1 PDGGA
6 VPSWIRLM
14 SPESQG
20 TLAVGERKEIRVLFS
35 PTESVSEGYHH
46 YYLRVSSSNHPTRD
60 INMFASVTQSG
71 VGGVLFKV
79 SDIYTG
85 TLDNDNN
92 PIPGLAGA
100 RIRLQNELVLTEEY
114 NKTTDSLGE
123 AEFSDLSAGRYKYRI
138 RAGSHESNSGRLWIK
153 PGLTTGQEVFL
164 DYNLVTVEWDVT
176 ETTIEDKYE
185 IVLTATYQTDV
196 PAAVVIIEP
205 VSVTLPDMKP
215 GDVFNGESVL
225 TNHGL
230 VRADELV

>member
-1 PDGGA
+1 
-6 VPSWIRLM
+6 
-14 SPESQG
+14 
-20 TLAVGERKEIRVLFS
+20 
-35 PTESVSEGYHH
+35 
-46 YYLRVSSSNHPTRD
+46 
-60 INMFASVTQSG
+60 NMFASVTQSG

-123 AEFSDLSAGRYKYRI
+123 AEFRDLPAGRYKYRI
-138 RAGSHESNSGRLWIK
+138 RAGSHDSKSGRLWIK

-164 DYNLVTVEWDVT
+164 DYNLVTVEWEVT

-185 IVLTATYQTDV
+185 IVLTAIYQTDV

-215 GDVFNGESVL
+215 GDVFNGESVM

-230 VRADELV
+230 VRADELVYTLPEDDQFFRYELLTPAPDFLEAKQSVTLPYRVTCISSPNQSDPGATGGGCEPY